1 MATAMT
7 SDVLSG
13 LGLRSLEG
21 SQAKTGTNDTSK
33 LSSDDFMELLIAQ
46 IQNQDPMKPMDNGE
60 FISQLATISQSTG
73 IKELNNSFADL
84 SKSLVSNQALQAAG
98 LIGREVL
105 APTGLGVL
113 QQGGSIRGSVEL
125 PNASPQVAVTIYDNA
140 GQTIRR
146 LELGGQAAGNIAFK
160 WDGMRDDGTYAAPG
174 TYLISA
180 EAEFSGKNEAV
191 EAYVANQ
198 VSGVTLGSGGSLLL
212 DLNGV
217 GLMDFNQVKQ
227 IL

>member
-13 LGLRSLEG
+13 LGLKSVQE
-21 SQAKTGTNDTSK
+21 SQAKTSNTNE
-33 LSSDDFMELLIAQ
+33 LSSNDFMELLIAQ
-46 IQNQDPMKPMDNGE
+46 IQNQDPMKPMDNAE
-60 FISQLATISQSTG
+60 FLSQIATINQVSG
-73 IKELNNSFADL
+73 IQELNDSFKDL
-84 SKSLVSNQALQAAG
+84 SNSLVSNQALQAAS

-125 PNASPQVAVTIYDNA
+125 PSASPKVAVNIYDSA

-146 LELGGQAAGNIAFK
+146 LELGSQASGDVAFK

-191 EAYVANQ
+191 EALVVNQ
-198 VSGVTLGSGGSLLL
+198 VSGVTLGSSGSLLL
-212 DLNGV
+212 DLNGI

>member
-21 SQAKTGTNDTSK
+21 TQTKTNDTNK
-33 LSSDDFMELLIAQ
+33 LSSENFMELLIAQ
-46 IQNQDPMKPMDNGE
+46 IQNQDPMKPMDNAE
-60 FISQLATISQSTG
+60 FISQIATINQVTG
-73 IKELNNSFADL
+73 IQELKTSFDGL

-125 PNASPQVAVTIYDNA
+125 PNASAKVSVTLYDNA
-140 GQTIRR
+140 GQAIRR
-146 LELGGQAAGNIAFK
+146 LELGSQAAGNVAFK
-160 WDGMRDDGTYAAPG
+160 WDGLREDGTYAAPG
-174 TYLISA
+174 TYLVSA

-191 EAYVANQ
+191 EAYVANT
-198 VSGVTLGSGGSLLL
+198 VSGVTLGSSGGLLL

>member
-13 LGLRSLEG
+13 LGLTSVQE
-21 SQAKTGTNDTSK
+21 SQAKTSNTNE
-33 LSSDDFMELLIAQ
+33 LSSDNFMELLIAQ
-46 IQNQDPMKPMDNGE
+46 IQNQDPMKPMDNAE
-60 FISQLATISQSTG
+60 FLSQIATINQVSG
-73 IKELNNSFADL
+73 IQELNDSFKDL
-84 SKSLVSNQALQAAG
+84 SNSLVSNQALQAAS

-113 QQGGSIRGSVEL
+113 QQGGAIRGSVEL
-125 PNASPQVAVTIYDNA
+125 PSASPKVAVTIYDSA
-140 GQTIRR
+140 GQAIRR
-146 LELGGQAAGNIAFK
+146 LELGSQASGDVAFK
-160 WDGMRDDGTYAAPG
+160 WDGLREDGTYAAPG

-191 EAYVANQ
+191 EAFVANQ
-198 VSGVTLGSGGSLLL
+198 VSGVTLGSSGGLLL

>member
-13 LGLRSLEG
+13 LGLRSVQE
-21 SQAKTGTNDTSK
+21 SQTKANDTNK
-33 LSSDDFMELLIAQ
+33 LSSENFMELLIAQ
-46 IQNQDPMKPMDNGE
+46 IQNQDPMKPMDNAE
-60 FISQLATISQSTG
+60 FVSQVATINQVTG
-73 IKELNNSFADL
+73 IQELKKSFDDL

-113 QQGGSIRGSVEL
+113 QPGGSIRGSVDL
-125 PNASPQVAVTIYDNA
+125 PNASAKVSVSLYDGA
-140 GQTIRR
+140 GQVIRR
-146 LELGGQAAGNIAFK
+146 LELGSQAAGNVAFK
-160 WDGMRDDGTYAAPG
+160 WDGLREDGTYAAPG
-174 TYLISA
+174 TYLVSA

-191 EAYVANQ
+191 EAFVANQ
-198 VSGVTLGSGGSLLL
+198 VSGVTLGSSGGLLL

-217 GLMDFNQVKQ
+217 GRMDFNQVKQ

>member
-21 SQAKTGTNDTSK
+21 TQTKTNDTNK
-33 LSSDDFMELLIAQ
+33 LSSDNFMELLIAQ
-46 IQNQDPMKPMDNGE
+46 IQNQDPMKPMDNAE
-60 FISQLATISQSTG
+60 FISQIATINQVTG
-73 IKELNNSFADL
+73 IQELKASFDGL

-113 QQGGSIRGSVEL
+113 QPNGSIRGSVEL
-125 PNASPQVAVTIYDNA
+125 PNASAKVSVIIYDSA
-140 GQTIRR
+140 GQAIRR
-146 LELGGQAAGNIAFK
+146 LELGSQAAGDVAFK
-160 WDGMRDDGTYAAPG
+160 WDGLREDGTYAAPG
-174 TYLISA
+174 TYLVSA

-191 EAYVANQ
+191 EAYVANT
-198 VSGVTLGSGGSLLL
+198 VSGVTLGSSGGLLL

>member
-1 MATAMT
+1 MATAIT

-13 LGLRSLEG
+13 LGLRSVQE
-21 SQAKTGTNDTSK
+21 SQSKTSDTNK
-33 LSSDDFMELLIAQ
+33 LSSENFMELLIAQ
-46 IQNQDPMKPMDNGE
+46 IQNQDPMKPMDNAE
-60 FISQLATISQSTG
+60 FLSQIATINQVSG
-73 IKELNNSFADL
+73 IQELKTSFDEL
-84 SKSLVSNQALQAAG
+84 GKSLVSNQALQAAG

-125 PNASPQVAVTIYDNA
+125 PSASPQVAVNIYDSA
-140 GQTIRR
+140 GQSIRR
-146 LELGGQAAGNIAFK
+146 LELGSQASGDVAFK
-160 WDGMRDDGTYAAPG
+160 WDGLRDDGTYAAPG

-191 EAYVANQ
+191 EAFVANQ
-198 VSGVTLGSGGSLLL
+198 VSGVTLGSSGGLLL

>member
-21 SQAKTGTNDTSK
+21 TQTKTNDTNK
-33 LSSDDFMELLIAQ
+33 LSSDNFMELLIAQ
-46 IQNQDPMKPMDNGE
+46 IQNQDPMKPMDNAE
-60 FISQLATISQSTG
+60 FISQIATINQVTG
-73 IKELNNSFADL
+73 IQELKTSFDDL

-113 QQGGSIRGSVEL
+113 QQNGSIRGSVEL
-125 PNASPQVAVTIYDNA
+125 PNASAKVSVTIYDSA
-140 GQTIRR
+140 GQMVRR
-146 LELGGQAAGNIAFK
+146 LELGSQAAGDVAFK
-160 WDGMRDDGTYAAPG
+160 WDGLREDGTYAAPG
-174 TYLISA
+174 TYLVSA
-180 EAEFSGKNEAV
+180 DAEFSGKNEAV

-198 VSGVTLGSGGSLLL
+198 VSGVTLGSSGGLLL

>member
-21 SQAKTGTNDTSK
+21 TQTKTNDTNK
-33 LSSDDFMELLIAQ
+33 LSSDNFMELLIAQ
-46 IQNQDPMKPMDNGE
+46 IQNQDPMKPMDNAE
-60 FISQLATISQSTG
+60 FISQIATINQVTG
-73 IKELNNSFADL
+73 IQELKASFDGL

-113 QQGGSIRGSVEL
+113 QQNGSIRGSVEL
-125 PNASPQVAVTIYDNA
+125 PNASAKVSVIIYDSA
-140 GQTIRR
+140 GQAIRR
-146 LELGGQAAGNIAFK
+146 LELGSQAAGDVAFK
-160 WDGMRDDGTYAAPG
+160 WDGLREDSTYAAPG
-174 TYLISA
+174 TYLVSA

-198 VSGVTLGSGGSLLL
+198 VSGVTLGSSGGLLL

>member
-13 LGLRSLEG
+13 LGLRSVQE
-21 SQAKTGTNDTSK
+21 SQAKTNKTNE
-33 LSSDDFMELLIAQ
+33 LSSDDFMELLLAQ
-46 IQNQDPMKPMDNGE
+46 IQNQDPMKPMDNAE
-60 FISQLATISQSTG
+60 FISQIATINQSSG
-73 IKELNNSFADL
+73 IKELNTSFEEL
-84 SKSLVSNQALQAAG
+84 SKSLVSNQALQAAS

-125 PNASPQVAVTIYDNA
+125 PNASAKVSVTLYDNA
-140 GQTIRR
+140 GQVIRR
-146 LELGGQAAGNIAFK
+146 LELGSQAAGNVAFK
-160 WDGMRDDGTYAAPG
+160 WDGLREDGTYAAPG
-174 TYLISA
+174 TYLVSA

-191 EAYVANQ
+191 EAYVANT
-198 VSGVTLGSGGSLLL
+198 VSGVTLGSSGGLLL